1 MTPPESPKSNSSRS
15 EMRVK
20 FDEEK
25 PKEIPRSPVSE
36 KGEEGG
42 GTAEVKDEGPRK
54 MSRWKSWKQRKKLQ
68 GAGKEKGAES
78 NPPKG
83 GDQVKK
89 QENEKLKDVKKRSP
103 TRFGSRE

>member
-1 MTPPESPKSNSSRS
+1 MTRRPVTPPESPKSNSSRS
-15 EMRVK
+15 EMRVS
-20 FDEEK
+20 FNEEK

-42 GTAEVKDEGPRK
+42 GAAEVKDEGPKR

-78 NPPKG
+78 NLPKKLLKCDSRVGNDSRVGLG
-83 GDQVKK
+83 GLLQ
-89 QENEKLKDVKKRSP
+89 
-103 TRFGSRE
+103 